1 MFWKFSFF
9 FGCIDIT
16 QALKVVILMIAHVDQ
31 TVIGERRT
39 TLMLT
44 IYTFAAWIAYVG
56 LWYAGFLSKIPR
68 LAVVPV
74 FVGPIM

>member
-31 TVIGERRT
+31 PDIGLR
-39 TLMLT
+39 
-44 IYTFAAWIAYVG
+44 Y
-56 LWYAGFLSKIPR
+56 SKLIIIIFDSGITKQSDEPLFKR
-68 LAVVPV
+68 KDSI
-74 FVGPIM
+74 IMIII

>member
-44 IYTFAAWIAYVG
+44 VYTFGIAYVG
-56 LWYAGFLSKIPR
+56 LWYASFLSKIPR

-74 FVGPIM
+74 FVGPII